1 MDLKTF
7 TDKMSSP
14 TSLSKGL
21 GKDIA
26 TVLDK
31 KKDIEE
37 LLSEDALL
45 DLNKIYNS
53 NTWNSTYI
61 NLFNE
66 LTENLLPET
75 FLSSSPVFQ
84 EILNDVIDNVD
95 SRSSTLQSEDI
106 QNISLDL
113 LSYLNIKG
121 YQYNLLQNGTL
132 NEKTISNELIYPGSN
147 RSIVDVVNNIKTTL
161 ESKNETNFFIDNFVT
176 PLSADAVDNNSGLN
190 LAVANTFRNLSAL
203 QKIDLQSGFAKLFGS
218 LDTKDDA
225 QTILNYIM
233 VKDGLQVGYQSL
245 LEAIAPFTLNR
256 FLSHINTVE
265 QAVRGD
271 VSFESVFGLSKD
283 ELTKEFTEGFLE
295 SNINGSKLWTFERN
309 ATTGSLKAG
318 VSVADNVV
326 TVNWDAVGLERDATP
341 NYVRIKDILG
351 EIKTYKLDVESKK
364 YNEIDTYGSNQ
375 QTHIGF
381 MFGPR
386 PTYKEIRNFVKAK
399 NGQTQQDPSDFTDL
413 IDDVNAI
420 QEEILKAENVN
431 IEATENSIEVQ
442 LDPEANMV
450 NVADT
455 ALLLE
460 QLGLNQD
467 AQDQS
472 EIEANVIDNVDTS
485 LPQVDEVEAQLT
497 LDFEMELDEQF
508 PTLTDFWDTNIQG
521 NKKAMTKLRENNILS
536 LDDFIEEYNTGIYE
550 SEESFL
556 DQIKKCNL

>member
-1 MDLKTF
+1 M
-7 TDKMSSP
+7 
-14 TSLSKGL
+14 
-21 GKDIA
+21 
-26 TVLDK
+26 
-31 KKDIEE
+31 
-37 LLSEDALL
+37 
-45 DLNKIYNS
+45 
-53 NTWNSTYI
+53 
-61 NLFNE
+61 NL
-66 LTENLLPET
+66 
-75 FLSSSPVFQ
+75 
-84 EILNDVIDNVD
+84 I
-95 SRSSTLQSEDI
+95 
-106 QNISLDL
+106 
-113 LSYLNIKG
+113 
-121 YQYNLLQNGTL
+121 
-132 NEKTISNELIYPGSN
+132 
-147 RSIVDVVNNIKTTL
+147 
-161 ESKNETNFFIDNFVT
+161 
-176 PLSADAVDNNSGLN
+176 
-190 LAVANTFRNLSAL
+190 
-203 QKIDLQSGFAKLFGS
+203 
-218 LDTKDDA
+218 
-225 QTILNYIM
+225 
-233 VKDGLQVGYQSL
+233 
-245 LEAIAPFTLNR
+245 
-256 FLSHINTVE
+256 
-265 QAVRGD
+265 
-271 VSFESVFGLSKD
+271 
-283 ELTKEFTEGFLE
+283 
-295 SNINGSKLWTFERN
+295 FERS
-309 ATTGSLKAG
+309 ATTGSLNVG

-326 TVNWDAVGLERDATP
+326 TVNWDAVGLERDAIP

-351 EIKTYKLDVESKK
+351 EIKTYKLDKESKK

-386 PTYKEIRNFVKAK
+386 PTYKEVRNFVKAK
-399 NGQTQQDPSDFTDL
+399 NGQTQEDPSDFPAL
-413 IDDVNAI
+413 MDDINAI

-472 EIEANVIDNVDTS
+472 EMEANVIDNVDTS
-485 LPQVDEVEAQLT
+485 LPGKGEGGVQLT